1 VGLTQPIAGDGVSR
15 VERRAVAY
23 VAALILAEILVAA
36 VDPRL
41 GALLHAVLLV
51 LLLQHGARC
60 VLTSEQRL
68 YWSLALVPLLRLL
81 SLSLP
86 LSSVPG
92 VWRFAAVAGPLL
104 LATVVAAR
112 TIGFGPADLGLRW
125 RWRDVPL
132 QVMVA
137 MGGLPLG
144 LIEYVLL
151 KPPPLASEL
160 SLEALWVPVT
170 VLILAT
176 GLTEELIF
184 RGLLQRTSSA
194 VLGPWVGPLL
204 ITCLWTALHLGLG
217 SWPALGLTFLAGGF
231 FALVAGWTGSIWGV
245 GLSHGLTNVTLF
257 LIAPLLLD
265 PLAF

>member
-1 VGLTQPIAGDGVSR
+1 MAPSAVSR
-15 VERRAVAY
+15 QEWRAVGY
-23 VAALILAEILVAA
+23 VGALILAEILVA
-36 VDPRL
+36 VIDPRL
-41 GALLHAVLLV
+41 GALLHALLLV

-60 VLTSEQRL
+60 VLLSEQRL

-86 LSSVPG
+86 LSSFPG

-104 LATVVAAR
+104 LATVVTAR
-112 TIGFGPADLGLRW
+112 ACGLGPAALGLRW
-125 RWRDVPL
+125 RWRDAPL
-132 QVMVA
+132 QAMVA
-137 MGGLPLG
+137 LGGLPLG
-144 LIEYVLL
+144 LLEYVLL
-151 KPPPLASEL
+151 KPPPLATEL
-160 SLEALWVPVT
+160 SLAALWAPAV
-170 VLILAT
+170 VLVLAT
-176 GLTEELIF
+176 GLTEEVIF
-184 RGLLQRTSSA
+184 RGLLQRTSA
-194 VLGPWVGPLL
+194 DVLGPWLGPLL